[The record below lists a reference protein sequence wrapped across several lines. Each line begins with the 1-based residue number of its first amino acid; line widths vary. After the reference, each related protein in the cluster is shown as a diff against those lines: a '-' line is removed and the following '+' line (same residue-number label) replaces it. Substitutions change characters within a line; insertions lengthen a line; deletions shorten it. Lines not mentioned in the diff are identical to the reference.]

1 MFLFLPA
8 LAAAGIL
15 IATFALI
22 FGRRRSWRTV
32 GIATLAAVGVLSLV
46 ALGLVFNLFWI
57 QSLLDGYA
65 DKIGNVA
72 GLSPPLI
79 KSLALAALVPVLIL
93 IGWVISFSRTKRRFG
108 LIVLVG
114 LAATY
119 FGALAFLTLDQ
130 RVSRTGDALQC
141 YVVTAMGV
149 TWRDIQYQGIDPS
162 TGRQCEPA
170 KPYLLPTLAR
180 LDELLRAGRSLEP
193 IRPNGRFFSP
203 VGDPIVWYH
212 REPDVSLTFF
222 DAPGFDPVTGDRLE
236 PINKSI
242 VREWQ
247 EFQAKQ
253 AAADAAQLADQERE
267 RLEAEKQQAA
277 LTAMEQEAEH
287 ERAQEAALR
296 QDQESARLEAE
307 RQQAAL
313 AARAQEAENARTQE
327 ATRLEA
333 MRSLV
338 IIDPEHDPASLG
350 FAIVPARP
358 KSDLDVLAAQLLQPA
373 FAKAAPKS
381 VSIVPSLFNSR
392 FFSDGF
398 FDAVLAGDMVPIR
411 ESEALSHVG
420 RIVLG
425 TVRVDCASNPA
436 VADLTNCTVVMS
448 YVTLGA
454 GPKQVAGGRID
465 DIGPGIDEQTATA
478 RAMELLAQRSA
489 GPIFANIGSK
499 P

>member
-1 MFLFLPA
+1 MFLLLPA
-8 LAAAGIL
+8 LVSAGIL
-15 IATFALI
+15 IATLALI

-65 DKIGNVA
+65 NKIGDVA
-72 GLSPPLI
+72 GLSPPLV

-93 IGWVISFSRTKRRFG
+93 IGWAISFSRTKRRFG
-108 LIVLVG
+108 LIALVG
-114 LAATY
+114 LAAAY

-141 YVVTAMGV
+141 YVVTAVGV

-193 IRPNGRFFSP
+193 IQPNGRFFST
-203 VGDPIVWYH
+203 VGDPIVWHH
-212 REPDVSLTFF
+212 READGSLTFF
-222 DAPGFDPVTGDRLE
+222 DAPGFDPITGDRLE
-236 PINKSI
+236 PITKSI

-247 EFQAKQ
+247 ELQAKQ
-253 AAADAAQLADQERE
+253 AAADAARLADQERE
-267 RLEAEKQQAA
+267 RLEAEKQQVALAA
-277 LTAMEQEAEH
+277 KAQEAEH
-287 ERAQEAALR
+287 ARAQEAALR

-313 AARAQEAENARTQE
+313 AAKAQEAEDARTQE
-327 ATRLEA
+327 ATRLEY

-338 IIDPEHDPASLG
+338 IVDPEHDPASVG
-350 FAIVPARP
+350 FAFAPARP
-358 KSDLDVLAAQLLQPA
+358 KNDLDALAAQLLPQA
-373 FAKAAPKS
+373 FAKVAPTS
-381 VSIVPSLFNSR
+381 VSVVPTLFGSK
-392 FFSDGF
+392 FQTDGY
-398 FDAVLAGDMVPIR
+398 FDAAMSGDLQPIE
-411 ESEALSHVG
+411 ESDALSHVN

-425 TVRVDCASNPA
+425 TVKVDCGSNPA
-436 VADLTNCTVVMS
+436 AADLTNCAVVMS
-448 YVTLGA
+448 FVILGV
-454 GPKQVAGGRID
+454 GPIQVAAGRLD
-465 DIGPGIDEQTATA
+465 DIGPGISEHAA
-478 RAMELLAQRSA
+478 IVRGIELLAERSNA
-489 GPIFANIGSK
+489 QIFGDNRSGQ
-499 P
+499 